1 LPLYRTAVPESP
13 SVPNFPFLRVRRK
26 RGPDVISLAFSQASS
41 ASAAEALEAWLKA
54 SGIASGPLF
63 RRILKNGKLGSDGL
77 SGTAVRDLVKA
88 RCALAGVERISR
100 RIRCDRDS

>member
-1 LPLYRTAVPESP
+1 MKTCGGVDGG
-13 SVPNFPFLRVRRK
+13 NFQYTL
-26 RGPDVISLAFSQASS
+26 ASS
-41 ASAAEALEAWLKA
+41 KTNPNGKLRPEDVKPVVGSAAEALEAWLKA
-54 SGIASGPLF
+54 SGITSGPLF
-63 RRILKNGKLGSDGL
+63 RRILKNGKLGIDGL